1 MHPEVTSSLTP
12 KAPILPRALFYM
24 KVEKTP
30 RKSSIVK
37 TSANKSLGKNLNRNN
52 VKLSLFILRMQL
64 VYGTLVYIGGA
75 SFLLEPI
82 ITKPRLSILCAPLFF
97 IARSFGICSG
107 IRMKRM
113 LSCMISLLAASL
125 LVMLSTEELV
135 YQANNASIQIMHV
148 IQISIRLCDI
158 LLWIYYYFILY
169 CKVIFSG
176 DRRNISMISRSEPD
190 PDHIV
195 FMASQTLQQ
204 PPTKY
209 WQQYLQL

>member
-1 MHPEVTSSLTP
+1 MISQ
-12 KAPILPRALFYM
+12 YM
-24 KVEKTP
+24 V
-30 RKSSIVK
+30 
-37 TSANKSLGKNLNRNN
+37 
-52 VKLSLFILRMQL
+52 
-64 VYGTLVYIGGA
+64 
-75 SFLLEPI
+75 
-82 ITKPRLSILCAPLFF
+82 
-97 IARSFGICSG
+97 
-107 IRMKRM
+107 
-113 LSCMISLLAASL
+113 LSCIISLLAASL